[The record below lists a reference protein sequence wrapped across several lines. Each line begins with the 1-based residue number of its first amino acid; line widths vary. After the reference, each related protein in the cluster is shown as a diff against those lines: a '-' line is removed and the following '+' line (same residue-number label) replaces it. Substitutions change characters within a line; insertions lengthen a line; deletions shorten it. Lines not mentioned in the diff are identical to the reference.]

1 VILLKHNLAIT
12 LSKRQAL
19 EIKGNNMNEIVI
31 YTDGG
36 CKGNPGIGAWAFVM
50 YSGDKF
56 VTEQSA
62 GVKYTTN
69 NQMELTAVIV
79 ALRSCLKVNPEKIVV
94 NTDSQY
100 VKNGITTWV
109 HNWKKNGWKT
119 ANKKPV
125 KNKELWI
132 ELDKLNSQLNV
143 TYKWV
148 KGHAGIDL
156 NERCDTLVNMEM
168 DKLK

>member
-1 VILLKHNLAIT
+1 
-12 LSKRQAL
+12 
-19 EIKGNNMNEIVI
+19 MNEIVI

>member
-1 VILLKHNLAIT
+1 MD
-12 LSKRQAL
+12 
-19 EIKGNNMNEIVI
+19 EIII

-36 CKGNPGIGAWAFVM
+36 CKGNPGVGGWAFVM
-50 YSGDKF
+50 YSNNKLI
-56 VTEQSA
+56 TEQSA
-62 GVKYTTN
+62 GVPYTTN

-79 ALRSCLKVNPEKIVV
+79 ALRSCLKVNPEKIIV

-100 VKNGITTWV
+100 VKNGITSWV

-125 KNKELWI
+125 KNKELWV
-132 ELDKLNSQLNV
+132 ELDELNSKLNV
-143 TYKWV
+143 TYQWV

-156 NERCDTLVNMEM
+156 NERCDTLVNIEM
-168 DKLK
+168 DKLS

>member
-1 VILLKHNLAIT
+1 
-12 LSKRQAL
+12 
-19 EIKGNNMNEIVI
+19 MNEIVI

-36 CKGNPGIGAWAFVM
+36 CKGNPGVGAWAFVM
-50 YSGDKF
+50 YSGEKLI
-56 VTEQSA
+56 TEQSA
-62 GVKYTTN
+62 GVKFTTN
-69 NQMELTAVIV
+69 NKMELTAVIV
-79 ALRSCLKVNPEKIVV
+79 ALRTCLTVKVDNIIV

-100 VKNGITTWV
+100 VKNGITSWV

-132 ELDKLNSQLNV
+132 ELDNLNSKLNV

>member
-1 VILLKHNLAIT
+1 MD
-12 LSKRQAL
+12 
-19 EIKGNNMNEIVI
+19 EIII

-50 YSGDKF
+50 YYNDKLL
-56 VTEQSA
+56 TEQSA

-79 ALRSCLKVNPEKIVV
+79 ALKSCLSVKPNKIIV

-100 VKNGITTWV
+100 VKNGITSWIT
-109 HNWKKNGWKT
+109 NWKKNGWKT

-125 KNKELWI
+125 KNKELWV
-132 ELDKLNSQLNV
+132 ELDNLNSQLNV
-143 TYKWV
+143 IYKWV

-156 NERCDTLVNMEM
+156 NERCDQLVNIEM
-168 DKLK
+168 DKLS

>member
-1 VILLKHNLAIT
+1 
-12 LSKRQAL
+12 
-19 EIKGNNMNEIVI
+19 MNEIII

-36 CKGNPGIGAWAFVM
+36 CKGNPGVGAWAFVM
-50 YSGDKF
+50 YSNDKLI
-56 VTEQSA
+56 TEQSS
-62 GVKYTTN
+62 GVVYTTN

-79 ALRSCLKVNPEKIVV
+79 ALRSCLKVNPEKIIV

-100 VKNGITTWV
+100 VKNGITSWV

-125 KNKELWI
+125 KNKELWV
-132 ELDKLNSQLNV
+132 ELDQLNSKLNVS
-143 TYKWV
+143 YKWV

-156 NERCDTLVNMEM
+156 NERCDTLVNIEM
-168 DKLK
+168 DKLS

>member
-1 VILLKHNLAIT
+1 MD
-12 LSKRQAL
+12 
-19 EIKGNNMNEIVI
+19 EIII

-36 CKGNPGIGAWAFVM
+36 CKGNPGVGAWAFVM
-50 YSGDKF
+50 YRNDQLI
-56 VTEQSA
+56 TEQSS
-62 GVKYTTN
+62 GVVYTTN

-79 ALRSCLKVNPEKIVV
+79 ALRSCLKVNPKKIIV

-125 KNKELWI
+125 KNKELWV
-132 ELDKLNSQLNV
+132 ELDQLNSKLNV
-143 TYKWV
+143 TYQWV

-156 NERCDTLVNMEM
+156 NERCDTLVNIEM
-168 DKLK
+168 DKLS

>member
-1 VILLKHNLAIT
+1 MD
-12 LSKRQAL
+12 
-19 EIKGNNMNEIVI
+19 EIII

-36 CKGNPGIGAWAFVM
+36 CKGNPGVGAWAFVM
-50 YSGDKF
+50 YSNDQLI
-56 VTEQSA
+56 TEQSS
-62 GVKYTTN
+62 GVVYTTN

-79 ALRSCLKVNPEKIVV
+79 ALRSCLKVNPKKIIV

-125 KNKELWI
+125 KNKELWV
-132 ELDKLNSQLNV
+132 ELDQLNSKLNV
-143 TYKWV
+143 TYQWV

-156 NERCDTLVNMEM
+156 NERCDTLVNIEM
-168 DKLK
+168 DKLS